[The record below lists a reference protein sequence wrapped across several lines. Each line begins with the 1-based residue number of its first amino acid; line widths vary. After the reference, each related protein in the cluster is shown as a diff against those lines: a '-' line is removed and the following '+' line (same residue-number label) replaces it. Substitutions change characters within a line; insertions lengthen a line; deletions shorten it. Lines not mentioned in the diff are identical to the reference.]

1 MKIQSPVHP
10 GEILRLEFLEP
21 LSMTADILSER
32 LSIPTDEVNALLECR
47 ISLTAEIAMKLHEM
61 FGTSSEFWM
70 KLQSNYD
77 MCLVGFDDALAN
89 NCVEQ
94 LQLITDAYAD
104 ADEAAIDAALTH
116 ITMVRRMKSKGIF
129 DVLETE
135 PDVNTETTSGPSKMP
150 LNGPS

>member
-1 MKIQSPVHP
+1 MKLQNPVHP

-21 LSMTADILSER
+21 LSITAKILAER
-32 LSIPTDEVNALLECR
+32 LSVPTDEVNALLECR

-77 MCLVGFDDALAN
+77 MCQVGFDDALAN

-104 ADEAAIDAALTH
+104 ADEAAIDAVLTH

-129 DVLETE
+129 DLLETGADIYPE
-135 PDVNTETTSGPSKMP
+135 KASKTT
-150 LNGPS
+150 